1 MHLLVWVDLS
11 QYVGD
16 EGPDLML
23 TLLYSKFRVGSG
35 S

>member
-1 MHLLVWVDLS
+1 MHVWVWVDLS

-16 EGPDLML
+16 AGPDLML
-23 TLLYSKFRVGSG
+23 TLLYSKLRVGSG

>member
-16 EGPDLML
+16 AGQDVMV